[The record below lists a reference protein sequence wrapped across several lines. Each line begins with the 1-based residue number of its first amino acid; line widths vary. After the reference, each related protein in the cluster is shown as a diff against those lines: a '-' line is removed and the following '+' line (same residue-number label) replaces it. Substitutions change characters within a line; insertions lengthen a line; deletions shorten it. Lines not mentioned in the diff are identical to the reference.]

1 MEMRRFSQEEEI
13 WEEEE
18 EDEDFELDEDD
29 SVDEESRAYEDEE
42 VFDCDGG
49 DDDRRGKGKKRKKAN
64 FRTSK
69 VQEEEEISLVKMMVV
84 VRTINLIHLNIPIAI
99 YSVQLLHC
107 VARCFIA
114 ENNCNHE
121 DHLSA
126 IPNSDCS

>member
-29 SVDEESRAYEDEE
+29 SVDEESRAYDDEE
-42 VFDCDGG
+42 VFHCDGG
-49 DDDRRGKGKKRKKAN
+49 DDRRGKGKKRKKAN